1 MLPPAHRYFE
11 KKHLVVFGA
20 GYVGGELARQGLT
33 RGMRVTALTRNP
45 EKAEQMREKGI
56 QVVEADLASHDWHHQ
71 ITGDVDFVLNS
82 VSSGGGGVEGYQHSY
97 VEGMRS
103 VVTWAKSREINT
115 FVYTGSTSVYP
126 QDYGAEVTESAD
138 TGTENERTARLL
150 HAEKIARESGDFTRW
165 FILRL
170 SGIYGPN
177 RHHVL
182 NQIRAGGPLAGRSD
196 HRLNLI
202 HRDDICRAIWSV
214 FAAPSELRNEVFNV
228 SDDSAVTKCELV
240 EWLASRLQLPCPVFD
255 PKLPSVRRR
264 IVPDRVIV
272 NRKLKETVGWRPQYP
287 DYRAGYEAILTLVL
301 QPL

>member
-1 MLPPAHRYFE
+1 MSPPAHRYFE

-20 GYVGGELARQGLT
+20 GYLGGEFAKQGLV

-45 EKAEQMREKGI
+45 EKAEQLRADGI
-56 QVVEADLASHDWHHQ
+56 EVIVGDLANHAWHPQ
-71 ITGDVDFVLNS
+71 IAGNVDFVLNS
-82 VSSGGGGVEGYQHSY
+82 VSSGGGGVEGCQHSY

-103 VVTWAKSREINT
+103 VVAWAKHRKVST

-126 QDYGAEVTESAD
+126 QDDGVEISESDETD
-138 TGTENERTARLL
+138 TGNGRTARLL
-150 HAEKIARESGDFTRW
+150 DAEKIARESDAFARC

-170 SGIYGPN
+170 SGIYGPG

-182 NQIRAGGPLAGRSD
+182 NQIRAGGALAGRGD
-196 HRLNLI
+196 HRINLI

-214 FAAPSELRNEVFNV
+214 FGAPEEIQNEVFNV
-228 SDDSAVTKCELV
+228 SDDSPVTKRELA

-264 IVPDRVIV
+264 VVPDRVIV
-272 NRKLKETVGWRPQYP
+272 NRKIKELVGWRPEFP
-287 DYRAGYEAILTLVL
+287 DYRAGYEAILSAL
-301 QPL
+301 